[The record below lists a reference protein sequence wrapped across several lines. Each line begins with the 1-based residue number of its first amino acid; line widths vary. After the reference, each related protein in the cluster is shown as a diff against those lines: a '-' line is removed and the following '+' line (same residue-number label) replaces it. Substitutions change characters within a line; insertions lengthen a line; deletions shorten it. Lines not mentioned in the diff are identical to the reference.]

1 MEIENLVKFTS
12 RIIVKV
18 NNHRLFFSE
27 TAMKKVLRPEHI
39 QNRTLLQL
47 KHLDMRI
54 IDTNIS

>member
-1 MEIENLVKFTS
+1 MEIDNMVKFTS

-27 TAMKKVLRPEHI
+27 TPMKKVLRPEYI

-54 IDTNIS
+54 IDANIN